1 MPDVTQEGMAA
12 RNSDLPG
19 DQGVWFFIVADMCG
33 FAIFFLLFSFGRME
47 QPALYEASRAQLDL
61 HLGLANTLI
70 LLTSGAFMARAT
82 RQARAGDWA
91 GMSAILRQAARHLKD
106 TGAQCLLIGTN
117 TMHKLAPEVQA
128 DAGIPL
134 SHIADVTADAIIAQG
149 LDTVGLMGTRFTME
163 EAFYVQRLRERGIRC
178 VLPDEAQRIEIHRII
193 FEELCQGE
201 ISDSSRRWFSDC
213 IADLQA
219 RGAQG
224 VVLGCTEL
232 PLIVRP
238 QDSCLPTF
246 DTTALHAMAAV
257 DFALAA

>member
-1 MPDVTQEGMAA
+1 MKTIGLIGGMSWESTTLYYQLINREVA
-12 RNSDLPG
+12 RRLGGLSSARLNLVSLDFQ
-19 DQGVWFFIVADMCG
+19 DI
-33 FAIFFLLFSFGRME
+33 
-47 QPALYEASRAQLDL
+47 AQ
-61 HLGLANTLI
+61 
-70 LLTSGAFMARAT
+70 
-82 RQARAGDWA
+82 RQRAGDWA
-91 GMSAILRQAARHLKD
+91 GMSAILCQAARHLQD

-128 DAGIPL
+128 DTDLPL
-134 SHIADVTADAIIAQG
+134 IHIADVTADAILAQG
-149 LDTVGLMGTRFTME
+149 LHTVGLMGTRFTME
-163 EAFYVQRLRERGIRC
+163 EAFYVQRLSERSIRC

-193 FEELCQGE
+193 FEELCQGA
-201 ISDSSRRWFSDC
+201 IRDSSREWFSRC
-213 IADLQA
+213 IADLEA

-238 QDSCLPTF
+238 EDSCLPTF

>member
-1 MPDVTQEGMAA
+1 MKTIGLIGGMSWESTTLYYQLINREVA
-12 RNSDLPG
+12 RRLGGLSSARLNLVSLDFQ
-19 DQGVWFFIVADMCG
+19 DI
-33 FAIFFLLFSFGRME
+33 
-47 QPALYEASRAQLDL
+47 AQ
-61 HLGLANTLI
+61 
-70 LLTSGAFMARAT
+70 
-82 RQARAGDWA
+82 RQRAGDWA
-91 GMSAILRQAARHLKD
+91 GMSAILRKAARHLQD

-128 DAGIPL
+128 DTDIPL
-134 SHIADVTADAIIAQG
+134 IHIADVTADAILAQG

-163 EAFYVQRLRERGIRC
+163 EAFYVQRLRERGVRC
-178 VLPDEAQRIEIHRII
+178 VLPDEAQRTEIHRII

-201 ISDSSRRWFSDC
+201 ISERSRGWFSGC
-213 IADLQA
+213 IADLKT

>member
-1 MPDVTQEGMAA
+1 MKTIGLIGGMSWESTTLYYQLINREVA
-12 RNSDLPG
+12 RRLGGLSSARLNLVSLDFQ
-19 DQGVWFFIVADMCG
+19 DI
-33 FAIFFLLFSFGRME
+33 
-47 QPALYEASRAQLDL
+47 AQ
-61 HLGLANTLI
+61 
-70 LLTSGAFMARAT
+70 
-82 RQARAGDWA
+82 RQRAGDWA

-134 SHIADVTADAIIAQG
+134 IHIADVTADAIIAQG

-163 EAFYVQRLRERGIRC
+163 EAFYVQRLRERGILC
-178 VLPDEAQRIEIHRII
+178 VLPNEAQRIEIHRII

>member
-1 MPDVTQEGMAA
+1 MKTIGLIGGMSWESTTLYYQLINREVA
-12 RNSDLPG
+12 RRLGGLSSARLNLVSLDFQ
-19 DQGVWFFIVADMCG
+19 DI
-33 FAIFFLLFSFGRME
+33 
-47 QPALYEASRAQLDL
+47 AQ
-61 HLGLANTLI
+61 
-70 LLTSGAFMARAT
+70 
-82 RQARAGDWA
+82 RQRAGDWA
-91 GMSAILRQAARHLKD
+91 GMSAILRKAARHLQD

-128 DAGIPL
+128 DTDIPL
-134 SHIADVTADAIIAQG
+134 IHIADVTADAILAQG

-178 VLPDEAQRIEIHRII
+178 VLPDEAQRTEIHRII

-201 ISDSSRRWFSDC
+201 ISERSREWFRGC
-213 IADLQA
+213 IADLKT

-224 VVLGCTEL
+224 AVLGCTEL
-232 PLIVRP
+232 PLSVRP

-257 DFALAA
+257 DFALAT